1 MRKLLEQK
9 HNKEEA
15 TKHVNKLDQMEHPQ
29 GDRQLLI

>member
-15 TKHVNKLDQMEHPQ
+15 TKHVSRHDQMEHPQ
-29 GDRQLLI
+29 GDGQLLI